1 MFDILPALVF
11 LVAMTPRRSKRSVS
25 RPKAADGSVIAK
37 QVVQKREVKI
47 KKKLDDDDVSKNK
60 ANKKC
65 TNASTSKTLSSSSD
79 ESDDEVLLRQLVRK
93 STGKDKVSSSNI
105 NTSKSDPISKTPNT
119 NVTKKNVTF
128 AEETIVPTCNN
139 KTNDNDISPDADATI
154 NSLNDNMSVMLA
166 PSPNP
171 TNTTN
176 LNMPS
181 QSTSTNG
188 ISKTGVPSSHSQEKT
203 GPLPH
208 FKPVDV
214 ATLIE
219 QDVDHFRRLLEDSGK
234 YVRRIKPDGNCL
246 FRGAGWQ

>member
-11 LVAMTPRRSKRSVS
+11 LVAMAPRRSKRAGF
-25 RPKAADGSVIAK
+25 RPKAADGTELAK
-37 QVVQKREVKI
+37 QVVQKRKVKN
-47 KKKLDDDDVSKNK
+47 KKKSDDVSNNK
-60 ANKKC
+60 AANPNKKC
-65 TNASTSKTLSSSSD
+65 TNASTSKTLSLSSD

-208 FKPVDV
+208 FKPVD
-214 ATLIE
+214 TLIE

>member
-1 MFDILPALVF
+1 MKHCIYYHQ
-11 LVAMTPRRSKRSVS
+11 RRWPQTLRSTIICFTCCCFISVS

-154 NSLNDNMSVMLA
+154 NSLNDNMSAMLA

-176 LNMPS
+176 KNMPS

-188 ISKTGVPSSHSQEKT
+188 ISKTGVPYHIILKKRLGT
-203 GPLPH
+203 DL
-208 FKPVDV
+208 
-214 ATLIE
+214 TLN
-219 QDVDHFRRLLEDSGK
+219 LSM
-234 YVRRIKPDGNCL
+234 
-246 FRGAGWQ
+246 